1 MLKHLGL
8 LCLVIIILIGCKSNT
23 ENPEQPEITTALQ
36 ELKLDSVRSVITIIV
51 NDGDLV
57 KDARTNIS
65 AGAYKIDGDSVIR
78 FVNFHANASLSGDNN
93 QQIAIDMIN
102 LEEWD
107 STQVTAISFDST
119 FTLTE
124 VSHLALS
131 HITIGDITNEVLL
144 PIKMNNNRLDTY
156 IEGKATLTLKSW
168 GFDLQEEYKLH
179 LGLSLYTLSEN

>member
-8 LCLVIIILIGCKSNT
+8 LCLVIIMFIGCKPNT
-23 ENPEQPEITTALQ
+23 ESREKSEITTALQ
-36 ELKLDSVRSVITIIV
+36 ELKLDSIRSIITVIV

-57 KDARTNIS
+57 KDTRTNIS
-65 AGAYKIDGDSVIR
+65 AGTYKIDGDSLIR
-78 FVNFHANASLSGDNN
+78 SVNFFAKASLYGEVS

-107 STQVTAISFDST
+107 SNQATAISFDST

-131 HITIGDITNEVLL
+131 YITIGDITNEVLF
-144 PIKMNNNRLDTY
+144 PIQMNNNRLDTY
-156 IEGKATLTLKSW
+156 IEGKATLTLKNW
-168 GFDLQEEYKLH
+168 GFDVQEQYKLN